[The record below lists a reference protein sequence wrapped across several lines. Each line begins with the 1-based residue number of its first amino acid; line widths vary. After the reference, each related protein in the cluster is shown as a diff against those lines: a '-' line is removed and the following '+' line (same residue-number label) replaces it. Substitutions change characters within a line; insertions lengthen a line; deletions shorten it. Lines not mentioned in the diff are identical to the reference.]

1 MPKQHHPNPIAQQVM
16 TRRQI
21 IANHRK
27 QQIYKIGALV
37 LVMCLLMAICTSALA
52 QTRPTATVSP
62 EQPLLLIVDGKA
74 IEADSLELR
83 RGQQVMVWL
92 RDLEKL
98 GWGKAATGT
107 APGEFLFRGNNNITL
122 SFIKGQGVAKVNA
135 LAVDLS
141 VDSYMKNGKLMVPLS
156 FAAKSLG
163 YTFDLSYKAVA
174 TISTQPVKVN
184 VEKTNSISGI
194 VTYADKGVQGV
205 FVCAVKKVGNNY
217 AAVKNSTTRTAVD
230 GSFKITGLPD
240 GAWNAY
246 IYIGNNPFYL
256 SRVSEPVT
264 VSNGQTARIEPI
276 ILCRII
282 TSLSPQIDQK
292 VIPSNGKIDIR
303 WAPCP
308 NAVSYK
314 LRVRQL
320 GSKEDGMVIDCK
332 TSNKQILASKLY
344 PGVKYVIKVSALD
357 ASGNELGVTAGS
369 SGKPWVFSVAPK
381 TNGR

>member
-1 MPKQHHPNPIAQQVM
+1 
-16 TRRQI
+16 
-21 IANHRK
+21 
-27 QQIYKIGALV
+27 
-37 LVMCLLMAICTSALA
+37 MCVGALA
-52 QTRPTATVSP
+52 QTRATATVTP

-74 IEADSLELR
+74 IEADSLELK

-98 GWGKAATGT
+98 GWGKSDIGT
-107 APGEFLFRGNNNITL
+107 APGEFIFRGKNNITL

-141 VDSYMKNGKLMVPLS
+141 VNSYMKNGKLMVPLS

-163 YTFDLSYKAVA
+163 YTFDLAYKAVA
-174 TISTQPVKVN
+174 TVSTQPIKVK
-184 VEKTNSISGI
+184 VEKTNSISGK
-194 VTYADKGVQGV
+194 VTYADRGVGGV
-205 FVCAVKKVGNNY
+205 LVRGVEKVGKEY

-230 GSFKITGLPD
+230 GSYKITGLPD
-240 GAWNAY
+240 GVWNAY
-246 IYIGNNPFYL
+246 VYIGDNPFYL

-264 VSNGQTARIEPI
+264 VSNGQTAQIEPI
-276 ILCRII
+276 ILCRLI
-282 TSLSPQIDQK
+282 TALSPQTDQK

-320 GSKEDGMVIDCK
+320 GYTKDVMAIDCK

-344 PGVKYVIKVSALD
+344 PGLKYVIKVSAQD

-369 SGKPWVFSVAPK
+369 GGKPWLFSVAQK
-381 TNGR
+381 SNGR